1 MRISNTW
8 YDTDPT
14 WDDIDTG
21 AQWRNMYYMKNAN
34 TLKLHTVDTDWMQ
47 EDAITAHGGHTQ
59 LNVWGEHTVG
69 NVE

>member
-59 LNVWGEHTVG
+59 LNWLG
-69 NVE
+69 